1 MNPVP
6 YALPYARA
14 PLDLASL
21 QAQVKMDAYL
31 LNPTSWLAEVMGEFA
46 WSKQREIFE
55 SIRDN
60 KLTACIS
67 CHNSGKSWTASRATA
82 QWITCHPPGEAFVV
96 TSATT
101 GRQVKAVLWREMNRA
116 HAKGKLAG
124 RMNQTEWY
132 IIRPDGN
139 EELVAFGQK
148 PGDHDTASFHGIH
161 ARFVLVIFDE
171 AGGME
176 GLWEQ
181 ASSLVSN
188 QDSKFLAIGQCD
200 DPVSHFA
207 EILKPKSGWNVI
219 SISAFDTPNF
229 TGEWVPQ
236 AISDSLISVDWA
248 EQKRLQWG
256 EENPFYISKVLGKV
270 PDISTD
276 GLIPLKWIRDAQER
290 DLTDTEEY
298 RNGRRE
304 LGVDVGGGG
313 DKNVVYGR
321 RGPVYRKIR
330 EDHEPNTSRSLGRL
344 IMDIREYDAECVKVD
359 KTGIGWGMVCEA
371 ETMFEDGEMYFEHC
385 QTGKPA
391 PNQHYNPIEGIMVGS
406 APQDKEKF
414 LNLRAEIYW
423 GVREMFEAGEVD
435 IDPDDEDLAAELMGI
450 KWKPNSAGKIQ
461 VSPKRKPGGLRGV
474 GDEKNELKPIPSPD
488 NADGFT
494 LCSMKKDRR
503 RKSGTGRRSWVI

>member
-1 MNPVP
+1 MTSIPF
-6 YALPYARA
+6 ALPYARA

-31 LNPTSWLAEVMGEFA
+31 LNPTSWLNEVMGEFA

-60 KLTACIS
+60 KFTSVAS
-67 CHNSGKSWTASRATA
+67 CHTSGKSWFCSRAA
-82 QWITCHPPGEAFVV
+82 AHWISSHPPGEAFVV
-96 TSATT
+96 TSAKT
-101 GRQVKAVLWREMNRA
+101 GRQVKAIVWRELNRA
-116 HAKGKLAG
+116 HAKAGLIG

-132 IIRPDGN
+132 LEGPDGA
-139 EELVAFGQK
+139 EEIVAFGQK
-148 PGDHDTASFHGIH
+148 PDDFNVAAFQGIH
-161 ARFVLVIFDE
+161 QKYVLVIFDE

-181 ASSLVSN
+181 ADSLVSN
-188 QDSKFLAIGQCD
+188 AYSKFLAVGNPD
-200 DPVSHFA
+200 DPTSHFA
-207 EILKPKSGWNVI
+207 EICKPKSGWNVI
-219 SISAFDTPNF
+219 QISAFDTPNF
-229 TGEWVPQ
+229 TGEWVPEVLR
-236 AISDSLISVDWA
+236 DNLMSVEW
-248 EQKRLQWG
+248 QQLKLVQWG
-256 EENPFYISKVLGKV
+256 EDNPFYVSKVLGQF
-270 PDISTD
+270 PEHTTD
-276 GLIPLKWIRDAQER
+276 GLIPLKWIHDAQER

-298 RNGRRE
+298 KNGRIE

-344 IMDIREYDAECVKVD
+344 IMDIREYGAERVKVD

-423 GVREMFEAGEVD
+423 DVREMFEAGEVD
-435 IDPDDEDLAAELMGI
+435 IDRNDEDLAAELMGM
-450 KWKPNSAGKIQ
+450 KWKPVGGKIQ
-461 VSPKRKPGGLRGV
+461 VSPKRRSGGLRGI

-488 NADGFT
+488 NGDSFT
-494 LCSMKKDRR
+494 YCSMKKDRR
-503 RKSGTGRRSWVI
+503 RKGGTGRRSWVI